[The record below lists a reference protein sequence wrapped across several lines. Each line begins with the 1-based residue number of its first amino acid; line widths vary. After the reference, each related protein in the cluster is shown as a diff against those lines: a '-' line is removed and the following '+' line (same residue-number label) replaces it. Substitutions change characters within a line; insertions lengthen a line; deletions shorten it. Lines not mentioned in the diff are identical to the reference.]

1 MALHDVYADVYFT
14 DAAERTAM
22 VSYLLDVQY
31 DDTTPNMPAVETAFD
46 ALITALNLLS
56 WAAINR
62 GDMRIQM
69 HTATD
74 TANVSSNNQIHAR
87 SYGVDTGGNRM
98 SFDVVAWDDFTYDQD
113 EFNLLS
119 TAYNTAALGV
129 QANIRNP
136 ETGLA
141 MTADIARS
149 VSRTH
154 KSRGKKV
161 V

>member
-1 MALHDVYADVYFT
+1 MPFDVYADVFFT
-14 DAAERTAM
+14 DAAEREASVTYPLRLQLA
-22 VSYLLDVQY
+22 
-31 DDTTPNMPAVETAFD
+31 DDGANFAAVETQFS
-46 ALITALNLLS
+46 ALITALNVLS
-56 WAAINR
+56 WDAINR
-62 GDMRIQM
+62 ADMRIQA

-87 SYGVDTGGNRM
+87 SYGVDTGGNSV
-98 SFDVVAWDDFTYDQD
+98 SFDLPAWDDFTFDQD

-119 TAYNTAALGV
+119 TAYNTAALAV
-129 QANIRNP
+129 AATLKNP
-136 ETGLA
+136 ETGLNW
-141 MTADIARS
+141 TADIARS

>member
-1 MALHDVYADVYFT
+1 MALHDVYVDVYFT
-14 DAAERTAM
+14 DAAERTSM
-22 VSYLLDVQY
+22 VSYLLDEQY
-31 DDTTPNMPAVETAFD
+31 DDVTPNMGDVQTALD
-46 ALITALNLLS
+46 NLVTGLNLLS

-62 GDMRIQM
+62 ADARIQL

-87 SYGVDTGGNRM
+87 SYGEDSGGNPM

-113 EFNLLS
+113 SFNLLS
-119 TAYNTAALGV
+119 TAYNTAALAVAG
-129 QANIRNP
+129 AIRNVQ
-136 ETGLA
+136 TGLA
-141 MTADIARS
+141 MTLDIARS

>member
-14 DAAERTAM
+14 DAAERTAL

-62 GDMRIQM
+62 ADARIQL

-87 SYGVDTGGNRM
+87 SYGVDTGGNPT
-98 SFDVVAWDDFTYDQD
+98 SFDLPAWDDFTYDQD

-129 QANIRNP
+129 AANIKNP
-136 ETGLA
+136 ETGLNW
-141 MTADIARS
+141 TADIARS

>member
-1 MALHDVYADVYFT
+1 LATFEVFADVYFT
-14 DAAERTAM
+14 DAAERTALI
-22 VSYLLDVQY
+22 SYQLDVLY
-31 DDTTPNMPAVETAFD
+31 DDVTPNMPAVQ
-46 ALITALNLLS
+46 TALDDLVTGLNILS
-56 WAAINR
+56 WDAINR
-62 GDMRIQM
+62 ADVRIQL

-74 TANVSSNNQIHAR
+74 TANVSANNQIHAR
-87 SYGVDTGGNRM
+87 SYGVDSGGNPM
-98 SFDVVAWDDFTYDQD
+98 SFDVAAWDDFTFDQD

-119 TAYNTAALGV
+119 TAYNTAALAV
-129 QANIRNP
+129 AAQVRNP

-154 KSRGKKV
+154 ISRGKKV